1 MEKLN
6 VIQFSIIGIVMSGL
20 ILVMVCGAYS
30 YCCNQKVVN
39 NIVNV
44 DKEEKV
50 NFIEKPKEE
59 ITFIV
64 KIKI

>member
-1 MEKLN
+1 MEKLYI
-6 VIQFSIIGIVMSGL
+6 IQFSIIGIVMSGL
-20 ILVMVCGAYS
+20 ILIMVCGAYL

-39 NIVNV
+39 NTVNV

-50 NFIEKPKEE
+50 KFIEKQKEE
-59 ITFIV
+59 MTFIR